1 MKRFGWIA
9 LFMITVNLYGCV
21 TTAVPPKYK
30 LVVSKE
36 SKALPPNDFCSLNF
50 ALTNTRGSLA
60 DPWIEALVLDADN
73 NTIVDRF
80 VSFVASAPGAIYQQE
95 TIIYVPCNRIRQ
107 VAIAANG
114 EIVEPTT
121 FAWKE

>member
-21 TTAVPPKYK
+21 TAAVPPKYK

-36 SKALPPNDFCSLNF
+36 SKPLPPNDFCSLNF

-80 VSFVASAPGAIYQQE
+80 VSFVASAPGATYQQE
-95 TIIYVPCNRIRQ
+95 TIIYATCNRIRQ

>member
-1 MKRFGWIA
+1 MKRFEWIT
-9 LFMITVNLYGCV
+9 FFVITVNLYGCV
-21 TTAVPPKYK
+21 TAAVPPKYK

-36 SKALPPNDFCSLNF
+36 SKPLPPNDFCSLNF
-50 ALTNTRGSLA
+50 ALTNTRGALA
-60 DPWIEALVLDADN
+60 DPWIEALVLDAEN

-95 TIIYVPCNRIRQ
+95 IIIYATCNRVRQ
-107 VAIAANG
+107 VAIVANG